1 MYPIMLKQ
9 WSNMRL
15 EDLPWKPDIYIEN
28 ITGEILA
35 YSRVEVKVNDKGEA
49 IVTERR
55 RSRGVFIEN
64 LELEHFPFDVQVFF
78 MHNKTS

>member
-1 MYPIMLKQ
+1 
-9 WSNMRL
+9 L
-15 EDLPWKPDIYIEN
+15 EELPWKPDIYIEN

-35 YSRVEVKVNDKGEA
+35 YSRVEVKVNDNGEA

-64 LELEHFPFDVQVFF
+64 LELEHFPFDVQVFS
-78 MHNKTS
+78 MLQCILKRVNYCYLTIAV